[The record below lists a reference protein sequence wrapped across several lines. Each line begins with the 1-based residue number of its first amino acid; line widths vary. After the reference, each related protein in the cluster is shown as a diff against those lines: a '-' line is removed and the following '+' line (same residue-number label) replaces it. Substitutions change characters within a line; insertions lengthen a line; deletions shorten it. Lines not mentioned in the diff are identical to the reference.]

1 MPIVATARLSTLGG
15 GSPSPGG
22 GGVGDGRGGQG
33 VRTQATALPPT
44 SPSWSGIIFGDVL
57 SPLSASF
64 QGTVSRDLLES
75 LSAPSIAYTFAVK
88 LADTWIPSTDLL
100 GPLELDESLDTIATR
115 FSFGLVGRRWS
126 IQLTETT
133 WTSTPVEVW
142 VTAGPIGHTR
152 TWRRAFGFVL
162 TCEQLEG
169 IEPTLRVKCG
179 DPSRLYDRTELC
191 YELPADAGLTQGEIC
206 AEILTAQDLTAD
218 IPAGALY
225 RKPVITDSQKLWS
238 FLAAFGEPETWSWRF
253 TDWNTVTAQ
262 PVALREPPEP
272 PDDVWTLRDVLSIES
287 APPADV
293 PSQWI
298 IRSTQITDAPG
309 GITINRQRAEVF
321 DFYAVKKAVAQQ
333 LGDGTHQP
341 LPGTPSAE
349 VFQRVSAI
357 ETETHERAGVLVAK
371 ITRQWGLYN
380 PRAAKLRTP
389 SAGDPPGPVE
399 GGYYW
404 AQAWLDEDG
413 AYRAWPKEAFVKTGE
428 RREVPSY
435 DADGTETGRRIDTL
449 RWYSRA
455 MGTRSVG
462 SAVPNVVD
470 AGVGDDDRS
479 WYPFERAL
487 TSLLRIEDFGRA
499 QVDQLATEYN
509 DAGAAVREI
518 QETST
523 FYSPRTAV
531 TGVPWYLN
539 YSGAGQKDLLAPFQR
554 TARKVTT
561 NNLTEDGLLA
571 GTVEQSQG
579 FIAPKRIDGAFDWG
593 DQKSNV
599 QQETWGTAGLKTTAY
614 NILDESS
621 YEELVDDGTGAR
633 PRLVMGRAPRP
644 RYRQSTWTTLTQQPI
659 EVVLEDGTAAAW
671 WGPQAEVLTLD
682 YLQSLEEAHA
692 VAKHRRSRRMAI
704 THTVIRPICQ
714 VKPGATVHLI
724 DPRTGIH
731 HRCLV
736 TRLQERWA
744 FTPRPQI
751 LATYTLEQ
759 PL

>member
-1 MPIVATARLSTLGG
+1 MPIVAVANLKQV
-15 GSPSPGG
+15 SPSPGG
-22 GGVGDGRGGQG
+22 SGGDGRGGQG
-33 VRTQATALPPT
+33 VRGHIVAAVN
-44 SPSWSGIIFGDVL
+44 GAA
-57 SPLSASF
+57 ASLI
-64 QGTVSRDLLES
+64 GTVSRDLLES
-75 LSAPSIAYTFAVK
+75 LTAPSVFYSFAVK
-88 LADTWIPSTDLL
+88 LNDTWIPSSSIT
-100 GPLELDESLDTIATR
+100 GPLEIDESIDTIATR
-115 FSFGLVGRRWS
+115 FTFTLTGRQYS
-126 IQLTETT
+126 IHLTQTT
-133 WTSTPVEVW
+133 WTSTPVEIW
-142 VTAGPIGHTR
+142 VTVMLPLSRSAGEGAGGWG
-152 TWRRAFGFVL
+152 WRRAFGHIL
-162 TCEQLEG
+162 TCEQQEG

-179 DPSRLYDRTELC
+179 DPSHLHDRTELC
-191 YELPADAGLTQGEIC
+191 YELPADAGLTRGEIC

-218 IPAGALY
+218 VPAGALY
-225 RKPVITDSQKLWS
+225 RKPVITDSQRLWA
-238 FLAAFGEPETWSWRF
+238 FLQSFGEPETWSWRF
-253 TDWNTVTAQ
+253 TDWTTVEAA
-262 PVALREPPEP
+262 PIALREPPEP
-272 PDDVWTLRDVLSIES
+272 PDDVWTLRDVVSIES

-309 GITINRQRAEVF
+309 GITITKQRAEVF

-333 LGDGTHQP
+333 LGDGSQQP
-341 LPGTPSAE
+341 VPAASAE

-371 ITRQWGLYN
+371 ITRQWGWYN

-428 RREVPSY
+428 RRELPSY
-435 DADGTETGRRIDTL
+435 DADGTEIGRRIETF

-455 MGTRSVG
+455 MGTRNVG
-462 SAVPNVVD
+462 SSAPNVVD

-479 WYPFERAL
+479 WYPFEKAL
-487 TSLLRIEDFGRA
+487 THLLRIEDFGLA
-499 QVDQLATEYN
+499 QVDQLSTEYN
-509 DAGAAVREI
+509 AARAAVREI

-539 YSGAGQKDLLAPFQR
+539 YSGSGQKDLLAPFQR

-561 NNLTEDGLLA
+561 HTLTEDGLLA
-571 GTVEQSQG
+571 GTVETSQG

-599 QQETWGTAGLKTTAY
+599 QQEAWGTTGLKTTAY

-621 YEELVDDGTGAR
+621 YEELTDDGTGAR

-659 EVVLEDGTAAAW
+659 EVVLEDSTAAAW

-682 YLQSLEEAHA
+682 YLQSLEEAQS
-692 VAKHRRSRRMAI
+692 VARRRRARKMAI
-704 THTVIRPICQ
+704 THTVVRPICQ

-724 DPRTGIH
+724 DPRTGLH

>member
-1 MPIVATARLSTLGG
+1 ME
-15 GSPSPGG
+15 
-22 GGVGDGRGGQG
+22 GGQG
-33 VRTQATALPPT
+33 VRGHFVAAVNGAAATL
-44 SPSWSGIIFGDVL
+44 FG
-57 SPLSASF
+57 
-64 QGTVSRDLLES
+64 QVSRDLLES
-75 LSAPSIAYTFAVK
+75 LTGPSIAYTFAVQ
-88 LADTWIPSTDLL
+88 LADAWVPRQDLL
-100 GPLELDESLDTIATR
+100 GPFEFAESIDTIATR

-142 VTAGPIGHTR
+142 VTAGPIGSTR
-152 TWRRAFGFVL
+152 TWRRAFGFIL
-162 TCEQLEG
+162 TCQQSEG
-169 IEPTLRVKCG
+169 VEPTLRIQCG
-179 DPSRLYDRTELC
+179 DPSRLYDRVELC
-191 YELPADAGLTQGEIC
+191 YELPADAGLTRGEIC

-218 IPAGALY
+218 VPAGALY

-253 TDWNTVTAQ
+253 ADWQTVEAQ

-272 PDDVWTLRDVLSIES
+272 PDDVWTLRDVVSIDS
-287 APPADV
+287 NPPSEI

-309 GITINRQRAEVF
+309 GITITKQRAEVF
-321 DFYAVKKAVAQQ
+321 DFYAIKTAVAQQ
-333 LGDGTHQP
+333 LGDGSLQP
-341 LPGTPSAE
+341 IAAASAE
-349 VFQRVSAI
+349 VFQLVSAL
-357 ETETHERAGVLVAK
+357 ETETHDQAGRLVAK
-371 ITRQWGLYN
+371 ITRQWGWYN

-435 DADGTETGRRIDTL
+435 DADGTETGRRIETF

-462 SAVPNVVD
+462 SAVPNVVG

-487 TSLLRIEDFGRA
+487 TSLLRIEEFGLA
-499 QVDQLATEYN
+499 QVDQLETEYN
-509 DAGAAVREI
+509 AAGAAVREI

-531 TGVPWYLN
+531 TGVPWFLN
-539 YSGAGQKDLLAPFQR
+539 YSGAGQKDLVANFQR

-571 GTVEQSQG
+571 GTVEANQG

-599 QQETWGTAGLKTTAY
+599 QQEAWGTTSLKTTAY

-621 YEELVDDGTGAR
+621 YEELTDDGTGAR

-644 RYRQSTWTTLTQQPI
+644 RYRQSTWTTLSQQPI
-659 EVVLEDGTAAAW
+659 EVILEDNTAAAW

-682 YLQSLEEAHA
+682 YVQTLEEAHA
-692 VAKHRRSRRMAI
+692 VAKRRRSRKMAI
-704 THTVIRPICQ
+704 THTVIRPICP

-736 TRLQERWA
+736 TRLTERWSLS
-744 FTPRPQI
+744 PRPQI